1 VANRIVKK
9 DMDKIKSTF
18 ANPVEKWRRRN
29 SVENTTRW
37 VGEHD
42 GYDSRPLP
50 RLTWKGFWMGILVSM
65 GGFVFGY
72 ASLAFHISTLP
83 YFLHHLPYVEI

>member
-1 VANRIVKK
+1 
-9 DMDKIKSTF
+9 MDKIKEKLS
-18 ANPVEKWRRRN
+18 NPIKDWRRRS
-29 SVENTTRW
+29 SVVDTSGW

-50 RLTWKGFWMGILVSM
+50 RLTRKGFWMGILVSM

-72 ASLAFHISTLP
+72 EHFSFFAPGACFAPSPPIFH
-83 YFLHHLPYVEI
+83 HYVSRN